1 MSDSE
6 EGICHLGSRSEY
18 RKATQLRFLRR
29 SRESELAISSARSVN
44 LVLSVLLFDKFRI
57 LCGEDR
63 DDRDQAMTAVAELKQ
78 QHAVTDDDLLV
89 CIANYGSGPEQVPQL
104 VSITQQF

>member
-1 MSDSE
+1 VS
-6 EGICHLGSRSEY
+6 SRSH
-18 RKATQLRFLRR
+18 R
-29 SRESELAISSARSVN
+29 LAASILYLASCCSTNSAYFAEKIGTIVN
-44 LVLSVLLFDKFRI
+44 SAIRPPV
-57 LCGEDR
+57 
-63 DDRDQAMTAVAELKQ
+63 QAMTAVAELKQ

>member
-1 MSDSE
+1 
-6 EGICHLGSRSEY
+6 
-18 RKATQLRFLRR
+18 
-29 SRESELAISSARSVN
+29 
-44 LVLSVLLFDKFRI
+44 
-57 LCGEDR
+57 
-63 DDRDQAMTAVAELKQ
+63 MTAVAELKQ